1 MPTTAPMR
9 SASLARPSSCALFH
23 WLSWHSTQL
32 TLTCVPGAWGMAV
45 MFLWHSTHSR
55 LPCTLLPNLSGM
67 TCSGR
72 GLPSA
77 PGAAKPSLPWQPMQ
91 VSFSS
96 TCAALSAAGQS
107 AAPMPTAAQI
117 SQASSALGTPH
128 PDPPA
133 GNSARSRMI
142 AAISGGRTCVC
153 RRLGVMSNRTCGDA
167 ARLFSLAMAIKTIAV
182 LTAGG
187 DAPGVNA
194 AVRAVVRTAL
204 ALDLRAHG
212 IRRAYEGLVH
222 GDICDLGARDVGGII
237 QRGGTILKTSRFPDF
252 ARPEVQQQALRQLKA
267 RGVEAL
273 VAIGGDG
280 TMRGALALHK
290 LGFPVIGI
298 PASIDNDVYGTDI
311 SIGVDTALNTIV
323 EAIDK
328 LPDTASSHQRAFI
341 VETMGRKCG
350 HLALMSGIIS
360 GAEMTLIPEQDVSPE
375 EVAQA
380 V

>member
-1 MPTTAPMR
+1 
-9 SASLARPSSCALFH
+9 
-23 WLSWHSTQL
+23 
-32 TLTCVPGAWGMAV
+32 
-45 MFLWHSTHSR
+45 
-55 LPCTLLPNLSGM
+55 
-67 TCSGR
+67 
-72 GLPSA
+72 
-77 PGAAKPSLPWQPMQ
+77 
-91 VSFSS
+91 
-96 TCAALSAAGQS
+96 
-107 AAPMPTAAQI
+107 
-117 SQASSALGTPH
+117 
-128 PDPPA
+128 
-133 GNSARSRMI
+133 
-142 AAISGGRTCVC
+142 
-153 RRLGVMSNRTCGDA
+153 
-167 ARLFSLAMAIKTIAV
+167 MAIKTIAV

-187 DAPGVNA
+187 DAPGMNA

-252 ARPEVQQQALRQLKA
+252 AKPEVQQQALRQLKA

-328 LPDTASSHQRAFI
+328 LRDTASSHQRAFI

-380 V
+380 VREAYARGKTHAIVVVSEGAKYPAIALKEKLNAMKLDVDLRVTVLGHVQRGGSPSAWDRLMAARFGVNAVERLAKGESGAMVALKASEVLSVPLEEAGTRQRAPDLEYYRMARMLAK